1 MSFRG
6 AETAEPEAGKATV
19 TAVIVNW
26 NGFADTIKCMEA
38 LQGVERPACDLSIV
52 VTDNASLD
60 GSVAAISNSLQRQGY
75 VSAQIAIPPQQ
86 AARVSRASK
95 HVSPGPDL
103 PNVTLI
109 SSTENFGFA
118 GGNNIGVELSRQDR
132 ASDYFWLLNSDT
144 QVDRHALVPLLE
156 KMSRHPRIGVC
167 GSTLLHASDRRT
179 VQAYGGARYSL
190 RTGRAW
196 SAGAGSLFD
205 AAVSDE
211 WAEQR
216 INYVEGAAMFVRAEF
231 LSEIGLMCEDYFLY
245 NEEID
250 LLHRSRGKFDLGVA
264 TKSIVYH
271 KVGASIGTE
280 SASQAASRLSTFY
293 QTRSKLLFAARH
305 SPLFFPTVWLAL
317 LARGTK
323 YFLSSPNRANAK
335 VIFEVL
341 AGRRA
346 VDPRWFSERHR
357 DAGTLPQAEV

>member
-6 AETAEPEAGKATV
+6 GEAAESEAGQVTV

-26 NGFADTIKCMEA
+26 NGFADTIKCIEA

-60 GSVAAISNSLQRQGY
+60 GSVAAISNSLQCQGY
-75 VSAQIAIPPQQ
+75 VSHRIAIPPQQ
-86 AARVSRASK
+86 AARVSRATK
-95 HVSPGPDL
+95 HVSPSPDL
-103 PNVTLI
+103 PNITLI

-118 GGNNIGVELSRQDR
+118 SGNNIGIKFSRQDR
-132 ASDYFWLLNSDT
+132 ASDYFWLLNSDS

-156 KMSRHPRIGVC
+156 KMSRYPNIGVC

-196 SAGAGSLFD
+196 SAGSGSLFD
-205 AAVSDE
+205 TAVSDE

-216 INYVEGAAMFVRAEF
+216 INYVAGAAMFVRAEF
-231 LSEIGLMCEDYFLY
+231 LSVIGLMCEDYFLY

-250 LLHRSRGKFDLGVA
+250 LFHRSRGKFDLGVA
-264 TKSIVYH
+264 TKSVVYH
-271 KVGASIGTE
+271 EVGASIGTE
-280 SASQAASRLSTFY
+280 GPSQAASKLSTFY

-305 SPLFFPTVWLAL
+305 STLFFPTVWLAL
-317 LARGTK
+317 LARGVK
-323 YFLSSPNRANAK
+323 YCFSSPNRANAR
-335 VIFEVL
+335 VIFQVL
-341 AGRRA
+341 AGRRS
-346 VDPRWFSERHR
+346 VDPRWFSERQR
-357 DAGTLPQAEV
+357 DAGALPQAEA